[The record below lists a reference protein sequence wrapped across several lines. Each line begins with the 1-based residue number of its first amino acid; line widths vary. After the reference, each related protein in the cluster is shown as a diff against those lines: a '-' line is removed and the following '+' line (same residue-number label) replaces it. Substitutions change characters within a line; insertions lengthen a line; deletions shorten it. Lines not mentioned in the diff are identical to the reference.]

1 MRLIIGIL
9 IASLFIGCSKPPKSP
24 FPDANIQK
32 QNAQSE
38 WEKL

>member
-1 MRLIIGIL
+1 MRLIIGIS
-9 IASLFIGCSKPPKSP
+9 IALLFIGCSKPPKNT
-24 FPDANIQK
+24 FPDTNIQK

>member
-1 MRLIIGIL
+1 MKLIIGIL
-9 IASLFIGCSKPPKSP
+9 ITLLFIGCSKPSKNP
-24 FPDANIQK
+24 FPDTNIQK